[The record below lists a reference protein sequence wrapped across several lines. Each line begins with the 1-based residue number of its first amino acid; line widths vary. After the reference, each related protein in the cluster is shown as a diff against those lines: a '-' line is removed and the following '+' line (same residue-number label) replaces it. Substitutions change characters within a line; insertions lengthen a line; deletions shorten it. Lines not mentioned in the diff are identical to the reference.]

1 MPNAH
6 PSSSREPDS
15 ASSPTPPRSAK
26 EEPGRTLTALAEWS
40 IRHRRYVLLCAAAF
54 IAISAVA
61 GHDVS
66 SRLLSGGWQVAG
78 SPSQRAAA
86 LLREDPAGAPDLLL
100 LAATPKGPDAPDAR
114 DAGLRL
120 LAQLRNSP
128 QVRSVSAYW
137 TAPPSTRD
145 KDRAK
150 KEAPPPGPD
159 GGEQGPPA
167 AHPLL
172 SADGRSVLIP
182 VRLAGRPQNFRS
194 ALDQLLPRVTGGHGP
209 LRVTAAGTAV
219 TARGLQ
225 QHSAA
230 DLTRTEVLAAPA
242 ALLLLLLIFGSL
254 PAASL
259 PLAVAAIS
267 VTGTLAVLRGLSALT
282 DTSTFALNVT
292 TAVGLALSIDYSLFV
307 VARFREESAAGRTV
321 HEAVVEATRTAG
333 RTVLVAAAAVITGLL
348 GLLIFPMFL
357 TRSLAYAGIS
367 VVVLTAAAVL
377 LVVPAALACFGDNF
391 FRGDL
396 FARWRRGT
404 DHPPTGWYRLAHRV
418 MRRPVTVTVAVTGIL
433 LILALPFRDVR
444 FSFSDVRTL
453 PATSAEA
460 EAAQVLRTDFPQ
472 VRNEV
477 EVLLP
482 NWPTGTDSTRQR
494 QLRSY
499 ARRLSTLKDVSGVR
513 TSTGVYARGALTTPS
528 CRPASGTEH
537 VTSAQCRTE
546 PAAGSPPD
554 TAHHAA
560 TTTRLTV
567 MCACD
572 SFTPQGL
579 ALPDRLR
586 SVPAPAPALFA
597 GPTVELLDA
606 RQALAHRLPLAALVV
621 ATAMFILLLF
631 CTRSLFLPCKALLI
645 NLLSLTGS
653 FGAMVYVFQQ
663 GHMRWLV
670 GHFTVTGTTD
680 IVMPAIAFCLAFGLS
695 MDYEILLL
703 SRITEMHRQTCD
715 TEEATARGLQAA
727 APLFTASAA
736 VMAVVLLAMATSTV
750 TTLKLLAVTICVS
763 VVLDAVLL
771 RPLLV
776 PAVMRL
782 AGAANWWLPSLGR
795 NRRPATPLEAHPPTP
810 DA

>member
-1 MPNAH
+1 MPNEH
-6 PSSSREPDS
+6 PSFSREPNS
-15 ASSPTPPRSAK
+15 ASSPTSPRSAK
-26 EEPGRTLTALAEWS
+26 EGPGRILTILADWS
-40 IRHRRYVLLCAAAF
+40 VRHRRYVLLCAAAF
-54 IAISAVA
+54 IAISAVV
-61 GHDVS
+61 GHGVS

-120 LAQLRNSP
+120 LARLQNSP

-145 KDRAK
+145 KDRTK
-150 KEAPPPGPD
+150 GEAPPPGPD
-159 GGEQGPPA
+159 GRRQGAPA
-167 AHPLL
+167 THPLL

-182 VRLAGRPQNFRS
+182 VRLAGRSQNFRS
-194 ALDQLLPRVTGGHGP
+194 ALDQLLPQVTGRHGP
-209 LRVTAAGTAV
+209 LRVTAAGTTV

-230 DLTRTEVLAAPA
+230 DLTRTEVLAAPV

-254 PAASL
+254 PAACL

-267 VTGTLAVLRGLSALT
+267 VTGTLALLRGLSALT
-282 DTSTFALNVT
+282 DMSTFALNVT

-321 HEAVVEATRTAG
+321 HEAVIEATRTAG

-367 VVVLTAAAVL
+367 VVILTAAAVL
-377 LVVPAALACFGDNF
+377 LVVPAALACFGDRF

-404 DHPPTGWYRLAHRV
+404 DHSPTGWYRLAHRV

-444 FSFSDVRTL
+444 FSFSDDRTL

-460 EAAQVLRTDFPQ
+460 KASQFLRTNFPQ
-472 VRNEV
+472 ARNEV

-482 NWPTGTDSTRQR
+482 NWPTGTDSTHQT

-528 CRPASGTEH
+528 CRPTSGTEH
-537 VTSAQCRTE
+537 VTSARCRTK
-546 PAAGSPPD
+546 PAAGSPLD
-554 TAHHAA
+554 TAHHTV

-586 SVPAPAPALFA
+586 AVPAPALFA
-597 GPTVELLDA
+597 GPTLELLDA
-606 RQALAHRLPLAALVV
+606 RQTLAHRLPLAALVV
-621 ATAMFILLLF
+621 ATAMFVLLLF

-703 SRITEMHRQTCD
+703 SRITEMHRQTYD

-736 VMAVVLLAMATSTV
+736 VMAVVLLAMATSTI
-750 TTLKLLAVTICVS
+750 TTLKLLAVTICIS

-795 NRRPATPLEAHPPTP
+795 NRRPVTPLEAHPPAP